1 MRYNW
6 QYENWAKFVYDSSV
20 IDQIVIKFAL
30 ETGELKG
37 MIDTLSEDVKQE
49 TIIQFMIDEA
59 IKTSEIEGEF
69 YSRQDVMSSIKNK
82 IGIHSSISHINPDSA
97 LKKIVYLLGVIPNA

>member
-1 MRYNW
+1 MQYIW
-6 QYENWAKFVYDSSV
+6 QLKNWAKFDYDSSV
-20 IDQIVIKFAL
+20 LDEIAIKFAL

-37 MIDTLSEDVKQE
+37 MIDSLSEDIKQE

-69 YSRQDVMSSIKNK
+69 YS
-82 IGIHSSISHINPDSA
+82 
-97 LKKIVYLLGVIPNA
+97 

>member
-1 MRYNW
+1 MKYNW
-6 QYENWAKFVYDSSV
+6 QYKNWAKFEYAPSV

-37 MIDTLSEDVKQE
+37 IIYTLPEDIKQE

-82 IGIHSSISHINPDSA
+82 IGIHSSINHIKDKM
-97 LKKIVYLLGVIPNA
+97 LVILVS